1 MKIINKVILTIMI
14 VFSVIISS
22 CAPEADV
29 ASRNL
34 SQSADS
40 FEITR
45 RIVFYNGITGDYI
58 LVIEGLCSLGNY
70 DSTGSLSVTC
80 KVSPT
85 EYKKHYL
92 GLSDNVTYFAEQLD
106 SAVVDPYHYRVIFRP
121 SEIIPDIDVQV
132 P

>member
-1 MKIINKVILTIMI
+1 MNKIKYIFLVLLS
-14 VFSVIISS
+14 VFSILLSA

-58 LVIEGLCSLGNY
+58 LVIEGVCSLGNY
-70 DSTGSLSVTC
+70 DSAGSLSVTC
-80 KVSPT
+80 KISPT

-106 SAVVDPYHYRVIFRP
+106 SAVVDQYHYRVIFRP
-121 SEIIPDIDVQV
+121 SEIVPDIDVQV